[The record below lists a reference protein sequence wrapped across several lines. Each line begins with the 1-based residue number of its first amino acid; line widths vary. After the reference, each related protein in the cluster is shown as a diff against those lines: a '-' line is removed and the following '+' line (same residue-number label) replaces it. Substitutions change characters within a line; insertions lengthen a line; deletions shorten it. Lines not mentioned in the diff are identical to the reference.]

1 MQMKPL
7 GVKLCCLIGHM
18 TTMGV
23 ASLCLSLP
31 SGDHPEGIQ
40 KYLIPIYQVGNQ
52 WLNHTMKWSFSE
64 QAVVF
69 EGGNC
74 YQHISLTINIIF
86 LHCILA
92 STAL

>member
-23 ASLCLSLP
+23 ASLYPSLS

-52 WLNHTMKWSFSE
+52 WIELFVWS
-64 QAVVF
+64 
-69 EGGNC
+69 
-74 YQHISLTINIIF
+74 
-86 LHCILA
+86 CILIPLDFKEL
-92 STAL
+92 STPYVILWR

>member
-52 WLNHTMKWSFSE
+52 WLQPCNF
-64 QAVVF
+64 
-69 EGGNC
+69 N
-74 YQHISLTINIIF
+74 
-86 LHCILA
+86 
-92 STAL
+92 